1 MAGSTGWGG
10 APAERRTAVVSGA
23 SAGIGRAIAEAFGA
37 EGWRVALGARRPD
50 RLEAAAQAVKAA
62 GGEAF
67 AHRLDVTDADSV
79 ETFFEAAE
87 AALGPVD
94 LLVNNAAIGKPG
106 PLHEMSPAQIRAEV
120 ETGLLGALFL
130 SRCAIASMTRGGRR
144 GDLVFISSTS
154 AAVPWPRHVPYSASK
169 GGLETAAHALSLEL
183 EGTGIRS
190 LVLRVGNTA
199 GTEFSASW
207 GPAEFATVSE
217 PWTRLGL
224 LRHAG
229 LMTPELVARAV
240 LVAVT
245 APRGLQLDRI
255 SLNPEAPLG
264 PPGSPETGR
273 R

>member
-1 MAGSTGWGG
+1 MAGWRDPT
-10 APAERRTAVVSGA
+10 AERRVAVVSGA
-23 SAGIGRAIAEAFGA
+23 SAGIGRAIAEAFGGQ
-37 EGWRVALGARRPD
+37 GWRVALGARRAE

-67 AHRLDVTDADSV
+67 AQRLDVTDADSV
-79 ETFFEAAE
+79 DAFFEAAE

-106 PLHEMSPAQIRAEV
+106 RLHEMAPEQIRAEV
-120 ETGLLGALFL
+120 ETGLLGALFMA
-130 SRCAIASMTRGGRR
+130 RRAIASMTRHGRR
-144 GDLVFISSTS
+144 GDLVFLSSSS
-154 AAVPWPRHVPYSASK
+154 AVVPWPRHVPYSASK

-190 LVLRVGNTA
+190 LVLRVGNTV

-207 GPAEFATVSE
+207 GPPEFAIVSE
-217 PWTRLGL
+217 YWARLGL

-229 LMTPELVARAV
+229 LMTPELVAQAV

-255 SLNPEAPLG
+255 SVNPEAPPG
-264 PPGSPETGR
+264 PPELPDAAR